1 MRNVSETGGALQGT
15 DQTKF
20 STFWISKKSFDIH
33 SELVGGK
40 VKDGK
45 SYILHKGEDLGI
57 ISSAS
62 KGWNPLDQAKNQ
74 MQSLTEISAGTGWGV
89 FHQTRTEKLYVFKAY
104 WFSEN
109 CRFFEICLKTL

>member
-1 MRNVSETGGALQGT
+1 M
-15 DQTKF
+15 
-20 STFWISKKSFDIH
+20 
-33 SELVGGK
+33 GGK

-74 MQSLTEISAGTGWGV
+74 MQTLSEVSAGTG
-89 FHQTRTEKLYVFKAY
+89 
-104 WFSEN
+104 
-109 CRFFEICLKTL
+109 

>member
-20 STFWISKKSFDIH
+20 STFWISIFSTKKSCYLH

-74 MQSLTEISAGTGWGV
+74 MQSLTEISAGTG
-89 FHQTRTEKLYVFKAY
+89 
-104 WFSEN
+104 
-109 CRFFEICLKTL
+109 

>member
-1 MRNVSETGGALQGT
+1 MSETGGALQGT
-15 DQTKF
+15 DLTKF
-20 STFWISKKSFDIH
+20 YFLKHFYTWLLNFFETRNLCYLN

-74 MQSLTEISAGTGWGV
+74 MQSLTEVSAGTG
-89 FHQTRTEKLYVFKAY
+89 
-104 WFSEN
+104 
-109 CRFFEICLKTL
+109 